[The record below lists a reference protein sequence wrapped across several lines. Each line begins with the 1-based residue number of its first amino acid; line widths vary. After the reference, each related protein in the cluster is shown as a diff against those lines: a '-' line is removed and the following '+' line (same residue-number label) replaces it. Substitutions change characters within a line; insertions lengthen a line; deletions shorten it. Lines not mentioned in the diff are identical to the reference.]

1 MEKDAADIM
10 LAQGIYTVNVWVNV
24 LASPPNQ
31 NFHLFWQFL
40 TKLFASNACQLSC
53 NKILNI
59 FYECNNQYVRMS
71 KLAWCYE
78 YYRNC

>member
-31 NFHLFWQFL
+31 NFHLIL
-40 TKLFASNACQLSC
+40 AVSDKTLCQQC
-53 NKILNI
+53 
-59 FYECNNQYVRMS
+59 MS
-71 KLAWCYE
+71 IVM
-78 YYRNC
+78 